1 MIKRI
6 LSLTL
11 CLLMVISV
19 FSGCAKNEDDLGA
32 YINMYLTD
40 QIYDLD
46 PAYAYGNDAAL
57 KIVSLVF
64 DNLFVIDE
72 NGKVKKSLAKD
83 YTIREDD
90 NTKEYEMII
99 TLQDTCWTDGTAIT
113 ANDVYF
119 AWTRVLQSDSSFEAA
134 SLLFDIKNARAAKE
148 GDVSIDDVAISAL
161 NEKQIRIL
169 FEEKIDYDQFLVKIS
184 SHALAPIRE
193 DIVTKTADWAKKPA
207 TICSSGPFRLREV
220 SYKEG
225 DEHITLERNPYY
237 YRDIEKD
244 DIDESVRPYRIII
257 NYTMTDEEIMAAYNN
272 GEIFFVG
279 DIPLSVRNDYKSKAK
294 VSDAMST
301 HTYVLNQDAV
311 VRRYSAQ
318 GFKTLAKDQTEY
330 ITTYLAPASEKRN
343 EKLAKLEEELA
354 VEEGVDGDKIFAN
367 PDVRKAMSMV
377 IDREKIAEKVVFAKA
392 ATALVPYG
400 VFNDSAKSG
409 IFSKAELFREVGGD
423 LISTTEQVAEA
434 QALIKNALGNQE
446 YMFTISV
453 AAYDEVHL
461 AIAEMVADAWAKLGL
476 HVSINAIDVI
486 ENDDYMKTIDETPK
500 DIRDDI
506 HAEAYR
512 AGLFEVSAID
522 YVALSADA
530 FGVLAPFAKCF
541 TGGAASSL
549 NSATFEIPTH
559 LSGYNSE
566 VYNAKIEQAFAEK
579 DIEARASILH
589 DAEKIL
595 MQDLPVI
602 PIIFNQNAYLQSKD
616 LSKVKMSYY
625 GTFIFTDTK
634 LKNYELYVPVEEKE
648 D

>member
-6 LSLTL
+6 LSLIL
-11 CLLMVISV
+11 CMLMVVAV
-19 FSGCAKNEDDLGA
+19 FAGCSKDENDLGA

-46 PAYAYGNDAAL
+46 PAYAYGNDSAL

-64 DNLFVIDE
+64 DNLFVIDD
-72 NGKVKKSLAKD
+72 NGNVKKSLAKE
-83 YTIREDD
+83 YKIREDD

-119 AWTRVLQSDSSFEAA
+119 AWSRVLQSDSSFEAA

-148 GDVSIDDVAISAL
+148 GDVSIDDVGISAL

-184 SHALAPIRE
+184 SYALVPLRE
-193 DIVTKTADWAKKPA
+193 DIVSKTADWAKKPA

-237 YRDIEKD
+237 YRNIEKD

-257 NYTMTDEEIMAAYNN
+257 DYTMTDEEIMAAYNE
-272 GEIFFVG
+272 GKLFFVG
-279 DIPLSVRNDYKSKAK
+279 DIPLSVRSDYKDKAK

-301 HTYVLNQDAV
+301 HTYVLNQNAV
-311 VRRYSAQ
+311 VRYYSASE
-318 GFKTLAKDQTEY
+318 FKKLADNQTDY
-330 ITTYLAPASEKRN
+330 ITNYLAPADKKN
-343 EKLAKLEEELA
+343 PNIVEEVL
-354 VEEGVDGDKIFAN
+354 VEGVDGDKIFAN

-377 IDREKIAEKVVFAKA
+377 IDRQAIAKAVVFAKA
-392 ATALVPYG
+392 ATGLVPYG
-400 VFNDSAKSG
+400 VFDADKD
-409 IFSKAELFREVGGD
+409 KDLFREVGGS
-423 LISTTEQVAEA
+423 LISGGDAASVETAKS
-434 QALIKNALGNQE
+434 LMKNALGGKE

-453 AAYDEVHL
+453 PAYDEVHL
-461 AIAEMVADAWAKLGL
+461 AIAEMVAAAWETLGL

-506 HAEAYR
+506 FAESYR
-512 AGLFEVSAID
+512 AGLFEVAAID

-549 NSATFEIPTH
+549 NSTTFEIPTH
-559 LSGYNSE
+559 VTGYNSE
-566 VYNAKIEQAFAEK
+566 AYNAKIEEAFAQK
-579 DIEARASILH
+579 DIKARATILH

-595 MQDLPVI
+595 MEDLPVI
-602 PIIFNQNAYLQSKD
+602 PIVFNQTAYLQSKD
-616 LSKVKMSYY
+616 LSKVKTTYY
-625 GTFIFTDTK
+625 GTFVFTNTK

>member
-6 LSLTL
+6 ISLTL
-11 CLLMVISV
+11 CLLIVASV
-19 FSGCAKNEDDLGA
+19 FAGCAKDEDDLGA
-32 YINMYLTD
+32 YIDMYLTD

-46 PAYAYGNDAAL
+46 PAYAFGNESAL

-64 DNLFVIDE
+64 DNLFVLDDD
-72 NGKVKKSLAKD
+72 GKVKKSLAKD

-148 GDVSIDDVAISAL
+148 GDVSIDDVAISAI

-169 FEEKIDYDQFLVKIS
+169 FEEKIDYDQFLIKIS
-184 SHALAPIRE
+184 SYALAPIRE
-193 DIVTKTADWAKKPA
+193 DIVSKTADWAKKPA

-220 SYKEG
+220 SYKAG

-244 DIDESVRPYRIII
+244 DVDESVRPYRIII
-257 NYTMTDEEIMAAYNN
+257 NYTMNDEQIMAAYNE
-272 GEIFFVG
+272 GKLFFVG
-279 DIPLSVRNDYKSKAK
+279 DIPLSVRGQYKDKAK

-301 HTYVLNQDAV
+301 HTYVLNQNAV
-311 VRRYSAQ
+311 IEYYSAS
-318 GFKTLAKDQTEY
+318 GFNSLAKDQTAY
-330 ITTYLAPASEKRN
+330 ITNCLAPADKKSDKIEDRV
-343 EKLAKLEEELA
+343 L
-354 VEEGVDGDKIFAN
+354 VEGVDGDKIFAN

-377 IDREKIAEKVVFAKA
+377 IDRNAIAEKVVFARA
-392 ATALVPYG
+392 ATGLVPYG
-400 VFNDSAKSG
+400 VFDTDGKG
-409 IFSKAELFREVGGD
+409 GLFSKADLFREIGGD
-423 LISTTEQVAEA
+423 LISGGNASQIAEA
-434 QALIKNALGNQE
+434 QTLIKNALGNKE

-453 AAYDEVHL
+453 AAYDDVHM
-461 AIAEMVADAWAKLGL
+461 AIAEMVAAAWETLGL
-476 HVSINAIDVI
+476 HVCINPIEVI

-506 HAEAYR
+506 WAESYR
-512 AGLFEVSAID
+512 AGLFEVAAID
-522 YVALSADA
+522 YVAISADA

-549 NSATFEIPTH
+549 NSTSFEIPAH
-559 LSGYNSE
+559 ISGYNSE
-566 VYNAKIEQAFAEK
+566 AYNAKIEEAFKQK

-595 MQDLPVI
+595 MEDLPVI
-602 PIIFNQNAYLQSKD
+602 PIVFNQNAYLQSKD
-616 LSKVKMSYY
+616 LSKVKTTYY
-625 GTFIFTDTK
+625 GTFVFTDTK
-634 LKNYELYVPVEEKE
+634 LKNYELYIPAEEKE

>member
-6 LSLTL
+6 LSLIL
-11 CLLMVISV
+11 CMLMVVAV
-19 FSGCAKNEDDLGA
+19 FAGCSKDENDLGA

-46 PAYAYGNDAAL
+46 PAYAYGNDSAL

-64 DNLFVIDE
+64 DNLFVIDD
-72 NGKVKKSLAKD
+72 NGNVKKSLAKE
-83 YTIREDD
+83 YKIREDD

-119 AWTRVLQSDSSFEAA
+119 AWSRVLQSDSSFEAA

-148 GDVSIDDVAISAL
+148 GDVSIDDVGISAL

-184 SHALAPIRE
+184 SFALVPLRE
-193 DIVTKTADWAKKPA
+193 DIVSKTADWAKKPA

-220 SYKEG
+220 SYKKD

-237 YRDIEKD
+237 YRNIEKD

-257 NYTMTDEEIMAAYNN
+257 DYTMTDEKIMAAYNE
-272 GEIFFVG
+272 GKLFFVG
-279 DIPLSVRNDYKSKAK
+279 DIPLSVRSDYKDKAK

-301 HTYVLNQDAV
+301 HTYVLNQNAV
-311 VRRYSAQ
+311 VRYYSASE
-318 GFKTLAKDQTEY
+318 FKNLADNQTDY
-330 ITTYLAPASEKRN
+330 ITNYLAPADKKN
-343 EKLAKLEEELA
+343 PNIVEEVL
-354 VEEGVDGDKIFAN
+354 VEGVDGDKIFAN

-377 IDREKIAEKVVFAKA
+377 IDRQAIAEAVVFAKA
-392 ATALVPYG
+392 ATGLVPYG
-400 VFNDSAKSG
+400 VFDADKD
-409 IFSKAELFREVGGD
+409 KDLFREVGGS
-423 LISTTEQVAEA
+423 LISGGDAASVETAKS
-434 QALIKNALGNQE
+434 LMKNALGGKE

-453 AAYDEVHL
+453 PAYDEVHL
-461 AIAEMVADAWAKLGL
+461 AIAEMVAAAWETLGL

-506 HAEAYR
+506 FAESYR
-512 AGLFEVSAID
+512 AGLFEVAAID

-549 NSATFEIPTH
+549 NSTTFEIPTH
-559 LSGYNSE
+559 ITGYNSE
-566 VYNAKIEQAFAEK
+566 AYNAKIEEAFAQK
-579 DIEARASILH
+579 DIKARATILH

-595 MQDLPVI
+595 MEDLPVI
-602 PIIFNQNAYLQSKD
+602 PIVFNQTAYLQSKD
-616 LSKVKMSYY
+616 LSKVKTTYY
-625 GTFIFTDTK
+625 GTFVFTNAK

>member
-6 LSLTL
+6 ISLTL
-11 CLLMVISV
+11 CLLMIVTV
-19 FSGCAKNEDDLGA
+19 FAGCAKDEDDLGA

-46 PAYAYGNDAAL
+46 PAYAYGNESAL

-64 DNLFVIDE
+64 DNLFVLDD

-90 NTKEYEMII
+90 NTQEYEMII

-134 SLLFDIKNARAAKE
+134 ALLFDIKNARAAKE

-169 FEEKIDYDQFLVKIS
+169 FEEKIDYDQFLIKIS
-184 SHALAPIRE
+184 SYALAPIRE
-193 DIVTKTADWAKKPA
+193 DIVSKTADWAKKPA

-220 SYKEG
+220 SYKAG
-225 DEHITLERNPYY
+225 NEHIILERNPYY

-257 NYTMTDEEIMAAYNN
+257 NYTLNDEEIMAAYNN

-279 DIPLSVRNDYKSKAK
+279 DIPLSVRGQYKDKAK
-294 VSDAMST
+294 VNDAMST
-301 HTYVLNQDAV
+301 HTYVLNQNAV
-311 VRRYSAQ
+311 VQYYSASE
-318 GFKTLAKDQTEY
+318 FKTLAKDQTAY
-330 ITTYLAPASEKRN
+330 VTNYLAPADKKNDKIENKV
-343 EKLAKLEEELA
+343 L
-354 VEEGVDGDKIFAN
+354 VEGEDGDKIFAN

-377 IDREKIAEKVVFAKA
+377 IDRDAIAEKVVFARA

-400 VFNDSAKSG
+400 VFDTNGKG
-409 IFSKAELFREVGGD
+409 GLFSKADLFREIGGD
-423 LISTTEQVAEA
+423 LISGGSDAQIAEA
-434 QALIKNALGNQE
+434 KQLIQNALKGKE
-446 YMFTISV
+446 YMFTIAV
-453 AAYDEVHL
+453 PAYDDVHL
-461 AIAEMVADAWAKLGL
+461 AIAEMVAAAWETLGL
-476 HVSINAIDVI
+476 HVAINPIDVI
-486 ENDDYMKTIDETPK
+486 VNDDYMKTIDETPT

-506 HAEAYR
+506 FAEGYR
-512 AGLFEVSAID
+512 AGLFEVAAID

-541 TGGAASSL
+541 AGGAASSL
-549 NSATFEIPTH
+549 NSTTFEIPTH
-559 LSGYNSE
+559 LYGYNSE
-566 VYNAKIEQAFAEK
+566 AYDAKIEEAFAEK
-579 DIEARASILH
+579 NIEARASILH
-589 DAEKIL
+589 EAEEIL

-616 LSKVKMSYY
+616 LSKVETTYY
-625 GTFIFTDTK
+625 GTFVFTKTK
-634 LKNYELYVPVEEKE
+634 LKNYELYVPKEEN
-648 D
+648 DN

>member
-1 MIKRI
+1 MTKRI
-6 LSLTL
+6 ISLIL
-11 CLLMVISV
+11 CLLMVVSV
-19 FSGCAKNEDDLGA
+19 FAGCAKDEDDLGA

-46 PAYAYGNDAAL
+46 PAYAYGNESAL

-64 DNLFVIDE
+64 DNLFVLDDD
-72 NGKVKKSLAKD
+72 GKVKKSLAKD

-161 NEKQIRIL
+161 NEKQIRIF

-184 SHALAPIRE
+184 SYALAPVRE
-193 DIVTKTADWAKKPA
+193 DIVSKTADWAKKPA

-220 SYKEG
+220 SYKAG
-225 DEHITLERNPYY
+225 NEHITLERNPYY
-237 YRDIEKD
+237 YRNIEKD
-244 DIDESVRPYRIII
+244 PIDESVTPYRIII
-257 NYTMTDEEIMAAYNN
+257 DYTKNADQIMAAYEA

-279 DIPLSVRNDYKSKAK
+279 DIPLSARGQYKDKAK

-301 HTYVLNQDAV
+301 HTYVLNQNAV
-311 VRRYSAQ
+311 IQYYSAS
-318 GFKTLAKDQTEY
+318 GFATLAKDQTDY
-330 ITTYLAPASEKRN
+330 ITNYLAPADKKSDKIENKV
-343 EKLAKLEEELA
+343 L
-354 VEEGVDGDKIFAN
+354 VEGVDGDKIFAN

-377 IDREKIAEKVVFAKA
+377 IDRNAIAEKVVFARA
-392 ATALVPYG
+392 ATGLVPYG
-400 VFNDSAKSG
+400 VFDTDGKNG
-409 IFSKAELFREVGGD
+409 LFSKADLFREVGGD
-423 LISTTEQVAEA
+423 LISGGNAAQIAEA
-434 QALIKNALGNQE
+434 QALIKNALGNKE

-461 AIAEMVADAWAKLGL
+461 AIAEMVAAAWETLGL
-476 HVSINAIDVI
+476 HVCINAIDVI

-506 HAEAYR
+506 WAESYR
-512 AGLFEVSAID
+512 AGQYEVAAID

-549 NSATFEIPTH
+549 NSTTFEIPTH
-559 LSGYNSE
+559 SSGYNSE
-566 VYNAKIEQAFAEK
+566 AFNAKIEEAFAQK
-579 DIEARASILH
+579 DIDARASILH
-589 DAEKIL
+589 EAEKIL

-602 PIIFNQNAYLQSKD
+602 PIIFNQNAYLQNKD
-616 LSKVKMSYY
+616 LSKIDITYY
-625 GTFIFTDTK
+625 GTFVFTKTK
-634 LKNYELYVPVEEKE
+634 LKNYELYIPEEEK
-648 D
+648 DN